1 MKTWHLILP
10 SIFLATWIAFAQSD
24 QGRCIIFVPPLSFGS
39 ISKGEIV
46 IFPSSS
52 GFVFPGAIISSRP
65 VIISRPTIFVP
76 GGYFLVQFRSG
87 NWTLVWYEP
96 LKTNVVIIG
105 RPYVRPIVRPA
116 PLVISP
122 YFIDPSVTFGVPQIW
137 HSPILQPGVL
147 MFRLKN
153 RSAEE
158 VAKLLNEAR
167 VVPDGQ
173 FSGIGNILIVS
184 APSLATSGVQQS
196 RIRDLIA
203 ELDKPI
209 GSSSFLQSSR
219 KQAYWQVEVYRA
231 HSSTCAAQENLQKEQ
246 AELLKLSGYSCAHK
260 IGETLWNPATQDVSV
275 KSNEVELQLK
285 AARQTNRWLLSLK
298 GKIKGQ
304 NVEIEGEAP
313 DTSQPI
319 LIVAPIDDGKEG
331 LVVTILPNR

>member
-1 MKTWHLILP
+1 MRILRLMLP
-10 SIFLATWIAFAQSD
+10 AIFLVTTFAFAQSD
-24 QGRCIIFVPPLSFGS
+24 RSRLIIVVPPLTFGS
-39 ISKGEIV
+39 PSTGSIV
-46 IFPSSS
+46 VVPSSS
-52 GFVFPGAIISSRP
+52 GIVFPGSIITSRP
-65 VIISRPTIFVP
+65 VITYSPTIVVP
-76 GGYFLVQFRSG
+76 EGYFFVQLRGG
-87 NWTLVWYEP
+87 NWTLVWCEP
-96 LKTNVVIIG
+96 LRTNVVIIG
-105 RPYVRPIVRPA
+105 RPYIRPVIRPA
-116 PLVISP
+116 PFFFTP
-122 YFIDPSVTFGVPQIW
+122 YFFDPSVTFGVPQVW
-137 HSPILQPGVL
+137 QSPILQPGVL

-173 FSGIGNILIVS
+173 FSGVGNTLIVS

-203 ELDKPI
+203 ELDKPF

-231 HSSTCAAQENLQKEQ
+231 HSSTCASQENLQKER
-246 AELLKLSGYSCAHK
+246 AELLKLSGYPCAHK

-275 KSNEVELQLK
+275 KSNEIELQLK
-285 AARQTNRWLLSLK
+285 ATRQTNRWLLSLK

-319 LIVAPIDDGKEG
+319 LIVAPIDDSKEG
-331 LVVTILPNR
+331 LVVTILPSR